1 MRAHGG
7 WCGGAVGD
15 VVVSNVARCRTARGA
30 QIFRAASY
38 GDIFRASPLSSCSH
52 NLSNFHQREIAR
64 DILEIYFFNRDDRFC
79 RAEVL
84 LSRSRNTI
92 FIIQDCCVFIISF
105 FIKMNRKMNMTKDVF
120 VCLSNIVIFFFLLKW
135 IGCLYLFK

>member
-38 GDIFRASPLSSCSH
+38 GDIFRASPPSPRVLIISLISISGRSRAIFLEFIFLIGTIVSVVLKFCS
-52 NLSNFHQREIAR
+52 LA
-64 DILEIYFFNRDDRFC
+64 LETLF
-79 RAEVL
+79 L
-84 LSRSRNTI
+84 LSRTA
-92 FIIQDCCVFIISF
+92 VFLSF
-105 FIKMNRKMNMTKDVF
+105 
-120 VCLSNIVIFFFLLKW
+120 LFLLK
-135 IGCLYLFK
+135 